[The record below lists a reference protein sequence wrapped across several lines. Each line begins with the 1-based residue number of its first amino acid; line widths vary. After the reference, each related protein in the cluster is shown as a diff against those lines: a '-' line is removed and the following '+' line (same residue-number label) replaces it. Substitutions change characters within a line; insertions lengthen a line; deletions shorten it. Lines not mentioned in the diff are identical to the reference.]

1 LRGFNALQLQRRKK
15 FTLMIARSILAA
27 LAVASAILSAM
38 ALPAHAQ
45 DAPPVWAYPV
55 APPDYV
61 PPADDGSTRHVTGSS
76 AGFTLSEI
84 RDLFVARDWLPEAHQ
99 PMPQVVALGRKPDL
113 RPCGVCHR
121 PEGVG
126 GPENASLA
134 GLPED
139 YIVRQVEDYRSGAR
153 STAVKERA
161 HVFRM
166 IAGLKTLSDAEIKQA
181 AAYYAA
187 MKLPQRI
194 KVVEAESVPTS
205 YVPTWYYTPRND
217 GRTEPLGERIMEM
230 PDDEDTFV
238 DRDSRVTF
246 TAYVP
251 HGSLARGAA
260 LVAGKDGDRIPACAA
275 CHGEALRGMGDI
287 PPLAGRSPTMIFR
300 QLYEFKTGIRN
311 GQMATPM
318 QANAAQ
324 MSQSEMIAIAAY
336 VASMAP

>member
-1 LRGFNALQLQRRKK
+1 
-15 FTLMIARSILAA
+15 MIARSIFAA
-27 LAVASAILSAM
+27 LAVASAVASAVVLVM
-38 ALPAHAQ
+38 ALPVHAQ

-61 PPADDGSTRHVTGSS
+61 PPADDGSKRQVTGSS
-76 AGFTLSEI
+76 AGFTLTEI
-84 RDLFVARDWLPEAHQ
+84 RDLFVARDWFPDAHP
-99 PMPQVVALGRKPDL
+99 PMPQVVALGRKPDF

-121 PEGVG
+121 PEGIG

-134 GLPED
+134 GLPQN
-139 YIVRQVEDYRSGAR
+139 YIVEQIEDYRSGAR
-153 STAVKERA
+153 STAVKERT

-166 IAGLKTLSDAEIKQA
+166 IAGLKTLSDTEIKQA

-205 YVPTWYYTPRND
+205 YVPSWYYTPKND

-230 PDDEDTFV
+230 PDDEDRFV

-251 HGSLARGAA
+251 RDSLARGAA
-260 LVAGKDGDRIPACAA
+260 LVAGGDGDRIPACAA

-311 GQMATPM
+311 GQLAAPM
-318 QANAAQ
+318 QANVAH

-336 VASMAP
+336 IASMAP